1 MASVYTIYKTTLPYF
16 TILHNTCR
24 LLLFALFLPSLLFK
38 EYNESI
44 IPDVSSTIHFVS
56 KNRSVSFHSDK
67 NTTSLKWI
75 KPTFNISSI
84 SSNRNIS
91 ILKTEINMNH
101 HNVLSKR
108 HNIHRLTLEVDHNF
122 AKKLRL
128 AQKNKNVPLVN
139 DIIVSK
145 RNNSWAVYVII
156 NNGNTRSRR
165 YNKYSSYNVELFLNG
180 TKYNNVFSQVREGHL
195 RVLKYEIPSLPSSGT
210 VSLYDRTIKVRYEN
224 LPYRALM
231 SQPKRKIAVCA
242 YISNYNTVNE
252 IKSLLA
258 YYILQEVDNVIL
270 YCTVKCHY
278 FQQALQLE
286 IQSGYVI
293 LYEYPWPL
301 TKKWKFTQLSIQGSH
316 INSCYYRHRDF
327 YKYIISQ
334 DVDEY
339 FYSEQYPYDLYK
351 AIQRIFTI
359 NPGKQTLAVFLYYG
373 VNCRRNRL
381 CTLEKRIEKTH

>member
-1 MASVYTIYKTTLPYF
+1 M
-16 TILHNTCR
+16 
-24 LLLFALFLPSLLFK
+24 FALFLPSLLFK

-91 ILKTEINMNH
+91 ILKTEINLTY
-101 HNVLSKR
+101 HNVWSKR
-108 HNIHRLTLEVDHNF
+108 HNIHRLKLEVDHNF

-128 AQKNKNVPLVN
+128 AQKNIDVPLVN

-210 VSLYDRTIKVRYEN
+210 VSLYDRTIIVRYEN
-224 LPYRALM
+224 LPYRALA

-258 YYILQEVDNVIL
+258 YYVLQEVDNVIL

-334 DVDEY
+334 DVD
-339 FYSEQYPYDLYK
+339 
-351 AIQRIFTI
+351 
-359 NPGKQTLAVFLYYG
+359 
-373 VNCRRNRL
+373 
-381 CTLEKRIEKTH
+381 